1 MRKTKLLLF
10 LMVLALFI
18 TIPVFGDTLKTGS
31 SGTLVKNI
39 QTKLISMGYLK
50 SKVTGYYGNQTKE
63 AVKKF
68 QAKNGLKIDGIA
80 GTATQKALF
89 ASGTSSRSNTS
100 ASRGISN
107 NLKEIQTV
115 LKNLGFYKGKVD
127 GISGPLTKSAI
138 KNFQKSKG
146 LAADGIVGTKTRNAL
161 FNSKEKASTASRGSV
176 DRKET
181 SSAKTLNAEH
191 TYGELLDWWSE
202 VDSIFYRGAE
212 ANVIDLW
219 TGKSFNIIRAYGR
232 NHADCETLTAEDT
245 KIMKEIWGG
254 KWSWTRRPV
263 IVITGGKRIAASMAG
278 MPHAG
283 LDNKPANVT
292 VSGRSTGYG
301 TGTNLDTIKGNN
313 MDGHFDVHFLNSRTH
328 ATNKVDSAHQKA
340 VKQAA
345 GL

>member
-10 LMVLALFI
+10 FMVLALCI
-18 TIPVFGDTLKTGS
+18 TMPVFGDTLKTGS
-31 SGTLVKNI
+31 SGTSVKNL
-39 QTKLISMGYLK
+39 QAKLISMGYLN

-68 QAKNGLKIDGIA
+68 QAKNGLKVDGIA
-80 GTATQKALF
+80 GNATKKALLKT
-89 ASGTSSRSNTS
+89 GTSSSSNTLT
-100 ASRGISN
+100 SRGISN
-107 NLKEIQTV
+107 SLKDIQSV

-127 GISGPLTKSAI
+127 GISGSLTKSAI

-146 LAADGIVGTKTRNAL
+146 LTVDGIVGPKTIRSL
-161 FNSKEKASTASRGSV
+161 FNVEQNAVAANRGGA
-176 DRKET
+176 DRKEA
-181 SSAKTLNAEH
+181 SNGQD

-202 VDSIFYRGAE
+202 VDSLFYRGAE
-212 ANVIDLW
+212 AKVIDLW
-219 TGKSFNIIRAYGR
+219 TGKSFNIMRTYGR

-245 KIMKEIWGG
+245 KVMKQIWGG
-254 KWSWTRRPV
+254 QWSWTRRPV
-263 IVITGGKRIAASMAG
+263 IIVTGEKRIAASMAG

-313 MDGHFDVHFLNSRTH
+313 MNGHFDVHFLNSRTH

-340 VKQAA
+340 VKLAA
-345 GL
+345 GK